1 MLLYD
6 NIHAPNPLVVRIFI
20 FERGGL
26 ELDIQA
32 VDILNLENR
41 RLPYRTNVNSRGE
54 IPALRLD
61 DGTIITEI
69 TAICGYLDEIA
80 EGGNSLFGTTPT
92 ERAVTRMWLRRMDI
106 EIAQPL
112 INWYRNG
119 EDTIDFYRGNRTP
132 APQARV
138 IQKVQINQAL
148 NMLDD
153 ELEGK
158 VYLCGSRFSA
168 ADILL
173 YGIVKP
179 MLAMAPWV
187 NVPGRLNVAAWFKR
201 MDDRD
206 GCQKGLAGFK
216 EHVSTL

>member
-6 NIHAPNPLVVRIFI
+6 NVHACNPLVVRIFI
-20 FERGGL
+20 LERGGL

-32 VDILNLENR
+32 VDIFNLENR
-41 RLPYRTNVNSRGE
+41 RLAYRTNVNSRGE

-69 TAICGYLDEIA
+69 TAICEYLDEVA
-80 EGGNSLFGTTPT
+80 KGGNSLFGATPT
-92 ERAVTRMWLRRMDI
+92 ERAVTHMWLRRVDI
-106 EIAQPL
+106 ELAQPL

-119 EDTIDFYRGNRTP
+119 EDTVDFYRGNRTP
-132 APQARV
+132 APGARA

-148 NMLDD
+148 NMMDD
-153 ELEGK
+153 EFEEK
-158 VYLCGSRFSA
+158 EYLCGSRFSA

-179 MLAMAPWV
+179 MLGAAPWM

-201 MDDRD
+201 MDDRE
-206 GCQKGLAGFK
+206 GCQKGLAGFT
-216 EHVSTL
+216 EHVSV